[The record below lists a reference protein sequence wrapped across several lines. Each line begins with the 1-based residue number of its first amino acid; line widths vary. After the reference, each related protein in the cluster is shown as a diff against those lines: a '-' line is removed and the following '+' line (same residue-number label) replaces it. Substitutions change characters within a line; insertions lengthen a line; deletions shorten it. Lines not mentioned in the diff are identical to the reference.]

1 MHPNYS
7 QQWFGFL
14 QLQKKEFSPGTESEL
29 FMLVRKAT
37 NVTIEDLKV
46 NFTVSSTF

>member
-7 QQWFGFL
+7 QKWFGFL

-29 FMLVRKAT
+29 FMLMRKAM
-37 NVTIEDLKV
+37 NVTIEDLKI
-46 NFTVSSTF
+46 NFNESSAF